1 MTEEQLQLLRSLRPL
16 GQDDH
21 DAGVPEARAAAED
34 AGVSI
39 HLDDER
45 QTDIAMRT
53 ALGQI
58 EPPAGLEDA
67 LRTAMRAARGI
78 GEPPVELRESV
89 LSAVRHS
96 QTPEPVAAARM
107 NRRRWLG
114 WGAGIAA
121 SLAVGGKWWWDTR
134 AFTVRKLS
142 RELTAITRKGISL
155 SLMSMDKVAVGNWL
169 KSNNAPRIDLLP
181 EKLDALG
188 RKGCNL
194 YDIAGHPVSLECFL
208 LPDMQQLHLYCTPSS
223 GLVDPPTAGIPA
235 EFTSDGDL
243 TLAIWATGEQ
253 TLLLVSRESAALV
266 RGLIG

>member
-21 DAGVPEARAAAED
+21 EAGVPEARAAAES

-45 QTDIAMRT
+45 QTDIALRA
-53 ALGQI
+53 ALAQI

-67 LRTAMRAARGI
+67 MRIAMRAARGI

-89 LSAVRHS
+89 LSAVRLQKTTELIS
-96 QTPEPVAAARM
+96 DPRVS
-107 NRRRWLG
+107 RRRWLG

-121 SLAVGGKWWWDTR
+121 SLAVGGKWWWDTQ
-134 AFTVRKLS
+134 AFTVRKLTG
-142 RELTAITRKGISL
+142 ELTAITRKGISL
-155 SLMSMDKVAVGNWL
+155 TLMSMDKVVVGDWL
-169 KSNNAPRIDLLP
+169 KSNNAPRIDVLP

-188 RKGCNL
+188 RKGCQL
-194 YDIAGHPVSLECFL
+194 YDIDGHSVSLECFL
-208 LPDMQQLHLYCTPSS
+208 LPDMKQLHLYCTPSS
-223 GLVDPPTAGIPA
+223 GLVNPPSAGAAA

-243 TLAIWATGEQ
+243 TLAIWAKGGQ
-253 TLLLVSRESAALV
+253 TLLLISHESAELV
-266 RGLIG
+266 RTLIA